1 MGRRR
6 QTKEQFIKSRQ
17 DARAT
22 EAKAAE
28 AKRIQDQ
35 ALARR
40 NANRTRLDLYR
51 NKFRQPVQPGG
62 TSNPTAE
69 MQQQPAQPG
78 MASNP
83 IGSLAS
89 NAIGSTVGNQV
100 VGGSDKTMVQ
110 PGLQD
115 GGFALP
121 QSQFDF
127 NNNSIVTPKQGQDVY
142 GRQSNTMASDLNNNV
157 SDDMST
163 GSNALQPDT
172 FSNITRQDIDTVK
185 QDDLKPNQDSNI
197 NVNAAV
203 GALKTL
209 ANAIEPKEELPA
221 TQYKSFNVDDNSA
234 PIKDTMSARREALM
248 NLMSRR

>member
-1 MGRRR
+1 MRRK

-28 AKRIQDQ
+28 AKRIQDE

-40 NANRTRLDLYR
+40 SANRTRLDLYR

-83 IGSLAS
+83 IGSLKPNLPQPVAT
-89 NAIGSTVGNQV
+89 NAI
-100 VGGSDKTMVQ
+100 GGSDKPMVQ

-115 GGFALP
+115 GGFVLP
-121 QSQFDF
+121 QSEVDF
-127 NNNSIVTPKQGQDVY
+127 NNNSISTPKQGQDVY
-142 GRQSNTMASDLNNNV
+142 GRQSNTMASGLNTNV
-157 SDDMST
+157 SDNMST
-163 GSNALQPDT
+163 GSNALQPDN
-172 FSNITRQDIDTVK
+172 FSNITQQDINNVSSLNDSEK
-185 QDDLKPNQDSNI
+185 EEMDLDLSK
-197 NVNAAV
+197 
-203 GALKTL
+203 L
-209 ANAIEPKEELPA
+209 AIKPKEELAA
-221 TQYKSFNVDDNSA
+221 TNYKSFTVDDGS
-234 PIKDTMSARREALM
+234 PSKDVMSARREALM
-248 NLMSRR
+248 KMMGGGY

>member
-1 MGRRR
+1 MRRK

-28 AKRIQDQ
+28 AKRIQDE

-40 NANRTRLDLYR
+40 NANRARLDLYR
-51 NKFRQPVQPGG
+51 NKFRQQP
-62 TSNPTAE
+62 T
-69 MQQQPAQPG
+69 QPG

-83 IGSLAS
+83 IGSLKPNLPQPMAK
-89 NAIGSTVGNQV
+89 NVIGSAVGNQLI
-100 VGGSDKTMVQ
+100 GGSDKPIVQ

-115 GGFALP
+115 GGFAALP

-127 NNNSIVTPKQGQDVY
+127 NNNSIVMPKQGQDVY
-142 GRQSNTMASDLNNNV
+142 GRQSNTMASDLNTNV
-157 SDDMST
+157 SNDMST

-172 FSNITRQDIDTVK
+172 FSSITQQDIDTVK
-185 QDDLKPNQDSNI
+185 QDDLKPSQDSNI

-209 ANAIEPKEELPA
+209 ANALEPKEQAPT
-221 TQYKSFNVDDNSA
+221 TQYRSFTVDDTSA
-234 PIKDTMSARREALM
+234 PVKDVMSARREALM
-248 NLMSRR
+248 KIMGGK